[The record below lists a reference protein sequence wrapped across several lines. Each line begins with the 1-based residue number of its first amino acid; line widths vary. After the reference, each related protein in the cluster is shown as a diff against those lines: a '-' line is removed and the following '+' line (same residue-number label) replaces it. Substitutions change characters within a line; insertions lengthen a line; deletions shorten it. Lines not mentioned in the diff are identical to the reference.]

1 MDTQTS
7 DELPVPLTRKAYLR
21 RGTLIA
27 LVSFAVAVGA
37 GFTADALMD
46 EEIKEPK
53 LSAPPLKFTKD
64 NKEPSSLIG
73 KQPGSDAL
81 PGRSFGRLEG
91 GTASFADYRG
101 APLVINFFSSYCTP
115 CIKEMPA
122 FESVSK
128 ELGDQ
133 IRIVGVSLRESSEDA
148 QKIVDQT
155 GVTYDIIRDPSGKL
169 ASDLGVVVMPS
180 TFFVSADGKI
190 IEAVPG
196 EMSADEI
203 RAKIKTIS
211 K

>member
-53 LSAPPLKFTKD
+53 LSAPPLKFTKE
-64 NKEPSSLIG
+64 NKEPSSLG

-81 PGRSFGRLEG
+81 PDRSFGRLEG
-91 GTASFADYRG
+91 GTTSFADYRG
-101 APLVINFFSSYCTP
+101 SPLVINFFASYCPP

-122 FESVSK
+122 FESVNK

-133 IRIVGVSLRESSEDA
+133 IRIVGVSLRESTEDA

-155 GVTYDIIRDPSGKL
+155 GITYDIIRDPSGNL

-190 IEAVPG
+190 IESVPG

>member
-53 LSAPPLKFTKD
+53 LSAPPLKFTKE
-64 NKEPSSLIG
+64 NKEPSSLG

-81 PGRSFGRLEG
+81 PDRSFGRLEG
-91 GTASFADYRG
+91 GTTSFADYRG
-101 APLVINFFSSYCTP
+101 SPLVINFFASYCPP

-122 FESVSK
+122 FESVNK

-133 IRIVGVSLRESSEDA
+133 IRIVGVSLRESTEDA

-155 GVTYDIIRDPSGKL
+155 GVTYDIIRDPSGNL

-190 IEAVPG
+190 IESVPG